1 MPTLDA
7 PSTPSK
13 SQSSLLTAWLPLA
26 VVSIAAPLVRDWL
39 PPWAFMWC
47 LAIAIYASLK
57 WASWWRSPLRDSAPL
72 FRSAGYLIAWP
83 GMDADSFLDARRHM
97 SPPPASEWAWA
108 FAKTTIGA
116 SLLWVVARRIPPS
129 QPLLRAW
136 TGLVGMVLLAH
147 FGSFH
152 LIALLWQKGGV
163 DAVPIMNAPWRSTSL
178 SEFWGK
184 RWNLGFRQLGHEL
197 IFQPL
202 HTRIGAAASSF
213 LVFVASGLI
222 HDFVISFPA
231 CGGYGLPT
239 GYFLVQGV
247 GVALERS
254 RIGKRLRLRHGSRGW
269 IFTALFTAGPAFWL
283 FHPPFLRIVVLPFMQ
298 VIRAL

>member
-7 PSTPSK
+7 PSTAAK
-13 SQSSLLTAWLPLA
+13 SQRSALIAWLPL
-26 VVSIAAPLVRDWL
+26 VIVPIAALLLRDRF

-72 FRSAGYLIAWP
+72 SRSAGYLIAWP
-83 GMDADSFLDARRHM
+83 GMDADSFLDARRYV
-97 SPPPASEWAWA
+97 PPPSATEWAWA
-108 FAKTTIGA
+108 FAKTIIGA
-116 SLLWVVARRIPPS
+116 LLLWIVARRVPPS

-136 TGLVGMVLLAH
+136 IGLVGMVLLAH

-152 LIALLWQKGGV
+152 IVALLWQKGGV
-163 DAVPIMNAPWRSTSL
+163 DAVPIMNAPWRATSL

-184 RWNLGFRQLGHEL
+184 RWNLGFRQLGHDL

-202 HTRIGAAASSF
+202 HSRIGAGTSSY

-231 CGGYGLPT
+231 RAGYGLPT
-239 GYFLVQGV
+239 AYFLLQAA

-254 RIGKRLRLRHGSRGW
+254 RIGKGLGLRQGLRGW
-269 IFTALFTAGPAFWL
+269 MFTAVFTAGLAFWL
-283 FHPPFLRIVVLPFMQ
+283 FHPPFLRMVVLPFMK
-298 VIRAL
+298 VIHAL